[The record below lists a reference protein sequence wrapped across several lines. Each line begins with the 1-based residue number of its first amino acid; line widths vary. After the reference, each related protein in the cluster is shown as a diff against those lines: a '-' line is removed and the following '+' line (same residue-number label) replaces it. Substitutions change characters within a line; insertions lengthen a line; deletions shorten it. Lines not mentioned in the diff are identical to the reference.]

1 VNELVKIISKIN
13 CPREDAMEMK
23 PSPIGESDCAAG
35 GKPALAALAPG
46 VVKHSAT
53 TLEEGFPWHRIRR
66 MAKK

>member
-1 VNELVKIISKIN
+1 
-13 CPREDAMEMK
+13 MEMK

-53 TLEEGFPWHRIRR
+53 MLEEGFPWHRIRR
-66 MAKK
+66 MSKK